1 MGLLNACASVIALE
15 KGRIV
20 HDKIIERG
28 CEFDVFVGN
37 SLVDMYAKLGNTKD
51 TSRMFNKMHLK
62 MWSLGL
68 I

>member
-1 MGLLNACASVIALE
+1 VLNACASVIALE
-15 KGRIV
+15 EGRIV

-28 CEFDVFVGN
+28 FEFDVFVGN
-37 SLVDMYAKLGNTKD
+37 SLVDKYAKPRNTKD
-51 TSRMFNKMHLK
+51 TSRMFIKMHLE

>member
-1 MGLLNACASVIALE
+1 MVTSWIYGFAYVGVLNACATVIALE
-15 KGRIV
+15 EGRIV

-51 TSRMFNKMHLK
+51 T
-62 MWSLGL
+62 
-68 I
+68 

>member
-1 MGLLNACASVIALE
+1 MGVLNACASVIALE
-15 KGRIV
+15 EGRIF
-20 HDKIIERG
+20 HDKIIEIG

-51 TSRMFNKMHLK
+51 
-62 MWSLGL
+62 